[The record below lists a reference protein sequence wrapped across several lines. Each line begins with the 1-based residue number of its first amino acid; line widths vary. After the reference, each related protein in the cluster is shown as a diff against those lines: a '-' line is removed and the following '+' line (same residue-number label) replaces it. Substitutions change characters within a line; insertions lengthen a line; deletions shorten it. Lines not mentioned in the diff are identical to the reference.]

1 MKKVFVDTDVVLDLL
16 LEREPFYQ
24 HSAALFTLAHRR
36 VVSVHLSAVTI
47 STLYYFLRKYK
58 GSAQARARITGLRSI
73 VTVLPTDVMVV
84 DQAIASRFADFEDAV
99 QYYTALGSDMDVLVT
114 RNTSDFKQAELP
126 VITPDA
132 FLKSFSGR

>member
-24 HSAALFTLAHRR
+24 HSAELFTLAHRR
-36 VVSVHLSAVTI
+36 VVSVHLSAVTF
-47 STLYYFLRKYK
+47 STIYYFLRKYK
-58 GSAQARARITGLRSI
+58 GAAQARASITGLRSI

-99 QYYTALGSDMDVLVT
+99 QYYTALGSDTDVLVT

-132 FLKSFSGR
+132 FLKSLSGR

>member
-16 LEREPFYQ
+16 LEREPFWQ
-24 HSAALFTLAHRR
+24 QSAALFTLAHRR
-36 VVSVHLSAVTI
+36 AVSVHLSAVTF

-58 GSAQARARITGLRSI
+58 GAAQARAKLSGLRSI
-73 VTVLPTDVMVV
+73 VTVLPTDVMIV

-126 VITPDA
+126 VNTPDA
-132 FLKSFSGR
+132 FLKTFTDR